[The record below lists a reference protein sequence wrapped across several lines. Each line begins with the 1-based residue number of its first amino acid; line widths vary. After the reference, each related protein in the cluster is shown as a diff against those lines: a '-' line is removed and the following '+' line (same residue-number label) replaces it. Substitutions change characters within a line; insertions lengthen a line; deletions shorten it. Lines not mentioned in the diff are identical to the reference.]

1 MKPRKHVRSESPA
14 ALAKRIRRL
23 AKKDDLI
30 AQKSRKDSKWYFAD
44 LSNCLN
50 SPERGLD
57 DREAVRFLGEE
68 QQHD

>member
-1 MKPRKHVRSESPA
+1 
-14 ALAKRIRRL
+14 L